1 MKALPIAMAVAAL
14 AFATSLSAQQLNT
27 KNTKQLGKLGQVT
40 GQPAEQGTTQAPA
53 NGDAAGS
60 ADAQSTMADLV
71 SRGYEIKAAV
81 PNGSGKFIVF
91 MQKDKS
97 AYACEF
103 SSLTG
108 ARCGSIN

>member
-14 AFATSLSAQQLNT
+14 AFATSISAQQLNT
-27 KNTKQLGKLGQVT
+27 TNTKQLGKLGQVN
-40 GQPAEQGTTQAPA
+40 GQPKGQGTTEGGA
-53 NGDAAGS
+53 AAGS

-81 PNGSGKFIVF
+81 PNGGGKFIVF

-103 SSLTG
+103 SSLSG